1 MSMKKIILLSSCAL
15 LLAGCDFSFGEKNTT
30 QPTNSVSSIET
41 KHNYNE
47 VSDKTIKWNQIFSMP
62 EDFYYVYF
70 YSLTCSHCNEF
81 KDEIIPCALET
92 TKTIYFCEESTEF
105 NYKQDT
111 STSIGAT
118 SCEQFVIAG
127 FPSLAILQ
135 NHQVVVNDLGVTSI
149 KKTLNL

>member
-1 MSMKKIILLSSCAL
+1 MKKIILLSTCAL
-15 LLAGCDFSFGEKNTT
+15 LLAGCDLSFGDKSTT
-30 QPTNSVSSIET
+30 QTTNSVSSLET
-41 KHNYNE
+41 KHNYDE
-47 VSDKTIKWNQIFSMP
+47 VSGKAIKWNQIFSMP

-70 YSLTCSHCNEF
+70 YSLTCSHCNEL
-81 KDEIIPCALET
+81 KDTIIPFALET

-111 STSIGAT
+111 SSSIGAT
-118 SCEQFVIAG
+118 SCDQFVIAG

-135 NHQVVVNDLGVTSI
+135 NHQVVVNNVGVTSI